1 MMKLG
6 LVSSILADYTFEQLI
21 DCAAQQSMT
30 CVEVACWPIGKAIR
44 RYAGVT
50 HIDVGTLT
58 EEKAAYYR
66 DYATQRGVEISALA
80 YYPNPM
86 DADLEKRDF
95 YIRHLYRVIDAA
107 ALMQVNRVTPFI
119 GRDTTKCPEENIAL
133 MLELWPPIVQYAY
146 ERGVEIAIENCPMYY
161 TRDEWPNGTNLAHC
175 PYVWD
180 IMFEKIPLP
189 NFGLNYDPSH
199 MLLQGTDYIR
209 PLYEYK
215 ERILHV
221 HLKDVKMNAEGV
233 YRYGMFNY
241 PARFHIPKILGQG
254 DIDWGKF
261 VSALHDIRYD
271 GYVCIEIEDKAF
283 ESCTEDILK
292 SIEIS
297 RKYIASYMG

>member
-1 MMKLG
+1 
-6 LVSSILADYTFEQLI
+6 
-21 DCAAQQSMT
+21 
-30 CVEVACWPIGKAIR
+30 
-44 RYAGVT
+44 
-50 HIDVGTLT
+50 
-58 EEKAAYYR
+58 
-66 DYATQRGVEISALA
+66 
-80 YYPNPM
+80 
-86 DADLEKRDF
+86 
-95 YIRHLYRVIDAA
+95 
-107 ALMQVNRVTPFI
+107 
-119 GRDTTKCPEENIAL
+119 
-133 MLELWPPIVQYAY
+133 
-146 ERGVEIAIENCPMYY
+146 
-161 TRDEWPNGTNLAHC
+161 
-175 PYVWD
+175 
-180 IMFEKIPLP
+180 MFEKIPLP

>member
-1 MMKLG
+1 MKLG

-21 DCAAQQSMT
+21 DCAAQHNMT

-58 EEKAAYYR
+58 KEKAAYYR
-66 DYATQRGVEISALA
+66 DYAAQRGVEISALA

-95 YIRHLYRVIDAA
+95 YTRHLYRVIDAA
-107 ALMQVNRVTPFI
+107 ALMQVNRVTTFI

-133 MLELWPPIVQYAY
+133 MLELWPPIVQCAY

-175 PYVWD
+175 PYIWD